1 MSVKVEGFDITK
13 IMQPIRSNLRTELE
27 AIAEDLIN
35 YSQSE
40 VPVDTGDLR
49 NDCQVL
55 SQIPSSQTENIVV
68 GYKDMPYA
76 HKQHEDFT
84 LNHPNGG
91 KAKFLEDPYDE
102 HKSDFEAR
110 LKKAALEA
118 LK

>member
-1 MSVKVEGFDITK
+1 MSVKVEGFDIAK
-13 IMQPIRSNLRTELE
+13 IMQPIRSNLQTELE

-55 SQIPSSQTENIVV
+55 YQASGSQTESIAV
-68 GYKDMPYA
+68 GYKEMPYA

-91 KAKFLEDPYDE
+91 KAKFLEDPYTE
-102 HKSDFEAR
+102 HKEDFEKR